1 MIGERD
7 DVDLDDLIPKTE
19 REGNLEVE
27 VEVENEEFKEEFDN
41 KAETENDLDV
51 NLAEIDSREN
61 TNLEANNQK
70 LEVEVENEEFKEEFD
85 NKAET
90 ENDLD
95 VNIVEID
102 SRENTQRGANNS
114 VVNNEFLINT
124 SGIEV
129 EDEIKFQS
137 ELKHDKGSLLAKNDS
152 NFTIDSQQFGNKD
165 ENSLGQNT

>member
-7 DVDLDDLIPKTE
+7 DVDLDDLMPKTE
-19 REGNLEVE
+19 PEGNLE
-27 VEVENEEFKEEFDN
+27 VEVENEEFKEEFDI

-51 NLAEIDSREN
+51 NIVEIDSREN

-70 LEVEVENEEFKEEFD
+70 LEVEVENVEFKEEFD

-114 VVNNEFLINT
+114 VVNNEFNINT
-124 SGIEV
+124 SGIEL

-152 NFTIDSQQFGNKD
+152 NFTIDSQQFVNKD
-165 ENSLGQNT
+165 ENSLGHNT